1 MSTTLPD
8 LAVRTLGG
16 AVIAANDEFFADK
29 ENLIRPEAPVFSPQT
44 FNVKGQ
50 VYDGWETRR
59 RRTEG
64 HDFAIVRLGLPGI
77 PHAIVVDTA
86 NFAGN
91 YPERASIEA
100 VAAEGYPSPEELL
113 DADWVQLVPPSPLR
127 GDARNEFTVDA
138 AQRFT
143 HVRLS
148 IYPHGGVARLRV
160 HGEPLPDPRE
170 LVGLPIDLAAMA
182 NGGRAV
188 SCSDS
193 FFSQP
198 DNMLQ
203 PGDSRFMS
211 DGWET
216 ARRRDAGN
224 DWAVIALAGLSRPTV
239 LELATTHYKGNSP
252 ESAALSGIDA
262 RSAKLD
268 DPDAWFPLPERTRLQ
283 PDTTHRF
290 RLASTVPITHVR
302 LDIHP
307 DGGVARLR
315 LFGSFTD
322 EGRRDL
328 TLRWLN
334 ALPLSQAR
342 EVLTKA
348 GSDDVDALLA
358 GRPLTDLPPGLA
370 S

>member
-1 MSTTLPD
+1 LVNTLPD
-8 LAVRTLGG
+8 LALRSLGG

-64 HDFAIVRLGLPGI
+64 HDFAIVRLGIPGI
-77 PHAIVVDTA
+77 PHTVVVDTA

-91 YPERASIEA
+91 YPPEASVEA
-100 VAAEGYPSPEELL
+100 VAAEGYPSPDELME
-113 DADWVQLVPPSPLR
+113 ADWTQLVPRSPVR
-127 GDARNEFTVDA
+127 GDARNEFTVDTT
-138 AQRFT
+138 QRFT

-170 LVGLPIDLAAMA
+170 LVGVPVDLAAMS

-193 FFSQP
+193 FFSTP

-203 PGDSRFMS
+203 PGWSRFMS

-216 ARRRDAGN
+216 ARRHDDGN
-224 DWAVIALAGLSRPTV
+224 DWAVVALAGLSVPTV
-239 LELATTHYKGNSP
+239 LELSTTHYKGNAP
-252 ESAALSGIDA
+252 DAAALYGIDA
-262 RSAKLD
+262 RTAALD
-268 DPDAWFPLPERTRLQ
+268 DRDAWVALLPRTRLQ

-290 RLASTVPITHVR
+290 RLDGRTPITHVR

-307 DGGVARLR
+307 DGGVARLK
-315 LFGSFTD
+315 LFGAFTD
-322 EGRRDL
+322 DGWNDL
-328 TLRWLN
+328 VLRWVN
-334 ALPLSQAR
+334 AMPRAQAQL
-342 EVLTKA
+342 VLDPA
-348 GSDDVDALLA
+348 VVAA
-358 GRPLTDLPPGLA
+358 RPLAQLPPGLTI
-370 S
+370 